1 MKNKESIE
9 VSNNQIVEYLAEAAT
24 HGGYSWDGV
33 RIENGTA
40 VTCLKTIAGATGLS
54 YYRVKKCIGQLVE
67 AGRITI
73 TRHKCFSI
81 ITFCSAQPQVE
92 LTQELQ
98 EPQESQ
104 EPQEPQETQAST
116 SYATVSSVSETT
128 ATVPVSPVNN
138 MSTMVAT
145 TPAPAQLPLNRAA
158 RRRLARE
165 AAKKAARTRRV
176 RT

>member
-9 VSNNQIVEYLAEAAT
+9 VSNNQIVEYLTEAAT

-73 TRHKCFSI
+73 TRHKCFAI
-81 ITFCSAQPQVE
+81 ITFCSVQPQVE
-92 LTQELQ
+92 FT
-98 EPQESQ
+98 Q
-104 EPQEPQETQAST
+104 EPQEPQQLQEPQALT
-116 SYATVSSVSETT
+116 PYATVSSVSVTT
-128 ATVPVSPVNN
+128 TSTPVSPVNN
-138 MSTMVAT
+138 METPAAT
-145 TPAPAQLPLNRAA
+145 TPAPMQPPLNRAA

>member
-9 VSNNQIVEYLAEAAT
+9 VSNNQIVEYLTEAAT

-73 TRHKCFSI
+73 TRHKCFAI

-92 LTQELQ
+92 LTQE
-98 EPQESQ
+98 
-104 EPQEPQETQAST
+104 PQEPQALTP
-116 SYATVSSVSETT
+116 YATVSSVSEATT
-128 ATVPVSPVNN
+128 STPVSHVNN

>member
-9 VSNNQIVEYLAEAAT
+9 VSNNQIVEYLTEAAT

-73 TRHKCFSI
+73 TRHKCFAL

-92 LTQELQ
+92 L
-98 EPQESQ
+98 SQ
-104 EPQEPQETQAST
+104 EPQTSTPYASG
-116 SYATVSSVSETT
+116 SSVSETT
-128 ATVPVSPVNN
+128 TSMPVSHVNN
-138 MSTMVAT
+138 METQAAT
-145 TPAPAQLPLNRAA
+145 TPAPALPSLNRAA

>member
-9 VSNNQIVEYLAEAAT
+9 VSNNQIVEYLVESAA

-40 VTCLKTIAGATGLS
+40 VTCLKTIAAATGLS

-73 TRHKCFSI
+73 TRHKCFAI

-92 LTQELQ
+92 PAQT
-98 EPQESQ
+98 SQ
-104 EPQEPQETQAST
+104 EPQALKPSATASG
-116 SYATVSSVSETT
+116 VGKTT
-128 ATVPVSPVNN
+128 ASAPASPMNN
-138 MSTMVAT
+138 METMAAT
-145 TPAPAQLPLNRAA
+145 TPPPTQLLLNRAA

-165 AAKKAARTRRV
+165 AAKAAARTQRG